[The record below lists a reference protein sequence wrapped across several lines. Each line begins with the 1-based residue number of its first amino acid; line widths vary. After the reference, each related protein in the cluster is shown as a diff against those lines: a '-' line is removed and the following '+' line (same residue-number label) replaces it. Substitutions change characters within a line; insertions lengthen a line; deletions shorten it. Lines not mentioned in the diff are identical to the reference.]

1 MAAVVHEAIRSYLR
15 GRQIAGR
22 MNRNLRQPELLGREP
37 ARVPADDDA
46 FAIDHDWLPPAKLL
60 DRCRDLVDRLL
71 WNLAGVPRIGCDSF
85 NCRECDFHMS
95 PELSKAELDCL
106 KRATQGQ
113 GGPCRASNITVNG
126 KTTILRLWDAKGNR
140 VHRGVIVVQGPGFS
154 LGASEPPGDPV
165 DFG

>member
-1 MAAVVHEAIRSYLR
+1 MKRIVIMFA
-15 GRQIAGR
+15 IAG
-22 MNRNLRQPELLGREP
+22 
-37 ARVPADDDA
+37 V
-46 FAIDHDWLPPAKLL
+46 
-60 DRCRDLVDRLL
+60 
-71 WNLAGVPRIGCDSF
+71 LA
-85 NCRECDFHMS
+85 MS
-95 PELSKAELDCL
+95 ACHKKAPKELSKAELDCL

-165 DFG
+165 DFGSICDLDVASLAAEPCHAGFSGLRNRSSS